1 MTSRTVFYNIVR
13 FFFLIFLQTLVL
25 NHIYLGG
32 LINPYLYI
40 YFILLL
46 PFSVPGW
53 MLLLSSF
60 LLGVGVDLF
69 TNTLGLNAAACV
81 LMAFFRPMVINLVSS
96 DANSLIGETP
106 SLRNQ
111 GVKWFIYYAAIL
123 TLIHHFAL
131 FYLEVFRFGEFLM
144 TFLRVILSAAFT
156 MMLIMI
162 SEYLLFIRKQ

>member
-13 FFFLIFLQTLVL
+13 FFFLIFLQALVL

-53 MLLLSSF
+53 MLLMSSF
-60 LLGVGVDLF
+60 LLGAGVDLF

-111 GVKWFIYYAAIL
+111 GVKWFVYYAAIL

-131 FYLEVFRFGEFLM
+131 FYLEVFRFSEFLM

-156 MMLIMI
+156 MLLMMI
-162 SEYLLFIRKQ
+162 SEYLLYIRKQ

>member
-1 MTSRTVFYNIVR
+1 MTSRTVFYNFVR
-13 FFFLIFLQTLVL
+13 FFFLIFLQALVL

-60 LLGVGVDLF
+60 LMGVGVDLF

-131 FYLEVFRFGEFLM
+131 FYLEVFRFSEFLM

>member
-13 FFFLIFLQTLVL
+13 FFFLIFLQALVL

-131 FYLEVFRFGEFLM
+131 FYLEVFRFSEFLM

>member
-1 MTSRTVFYNIVR
+1 VR
-13 FFFLIFLQTLVL
+13 FFFLIFLQALVL

-53 MLLLSSF
+53 MLLVSAF
-60 LLGVGVDLF
+60 LLGAGVDLF
-69 TNTLGLNAAACV
+69 TNTLGLNAASCV
-81 LMAFFRPMVINLVSS
+81 LMAFFRPLVINLVSS

-106 SLRNQ
+106 SVRNQ
-111 GVKWFIYYAAIL
+111 GVKWFVYYAAIL

-131 FYLEVFRFGEFLM
+131 FYLEVFRFSEFLM
-144 TFLRVILSAAFT
+144 TFLRVVLSAAFT

>member
-1 MTSRTVFYNIVR
+1 MR
-13 FFFLIFLQTLVL
+13 FFFLIFLQALVL

-53 MLLLSSF
+53 MLLVSAF
-60 LLGVGVDLF
+60 LLGAGVDLF

-96 DANSLIGETP
+96 DPNSLIGETP

-111 GVKWFIYYAAIL
+111 GVKWFVYYAAIL

-131 FYLEVFRFGEFLM
+131 FYLEVFRFSEFLL

>member
-1 MTSRTVFYNIVR
+1 MTSRTVFYNFVR
-13 FFFLIFLQTLVL
+13 FFFLIFLQALVL

-60 LLGVGVDLF
+60 LIGVGVDLF

-131 FYLEVFRFGEFLM
+131 FYLEVFRFSEFLM